1 MGRLTGKL
9 IVLTG
14 AAGDIGAAI
23 SAAIRQEGGRTITTD
38 LSGRPHIDHVL
49 DVTSESDWETLNQH
63 LQQNEGAIDGL
74 VNCAG
79 VGSSGDIDAI
89 DYAHWRHVMAVNLDG
104 TFLGCKFMLPLMHA
118 RGGSIVNLASIFGLV
133 GRAGM
138 LAYTASKGGVVQ
150 LTRSVALYGA
160 SLKPQVRCNAI
171 CPAFIEGQMTEAF
184 SETTP
189 RPVLVRQVMAREIPL
204 GRFGTAGEV
213 AALAIYLLSDESRY
227 VTGAEIPLDG
237 GYTAR

>member
-1 MGRLTGKL
+1 MSRLAGKI

-14 AAGDIGAAI
+14 AAGDIGSAIVAAI
-23 SAAIRQEGGRTITTD
+23 QKEGGRTIATD
-38 LSGRPHIDHVL
+38 LAGNRNVDRAL
-49 DVTSESDWETLNQH
+49 DVTSESDWETLNE
-63 LQQNEGAIDGL
+63 LLARNEGAIDGL

-79 VGSSGDIDAI
+79 VGSSGDIDTI
-89 DYAHWRHVMAVNLDG
+89 DYAHWRRVMAVNLDG
-104 TFLGCKFMLPLMHA
+104 TFLGCKFMLPLMRA

-171 CPAFIEGQMTEAF
+171 CPAFIEGQMTVEF

-189 RPVLVRQVMAREIPL
+189 RPELVRQVMAREIPL
-204 GRFGTAGEV
+204 GRFGAADEV

>member
-1 MGRLTGKL
+1 MNRLAGKV

-14 AAGDIGAAI
+14 AAGDIGAAVA
-23 SAAIRQEGGRTITTD
+23 SAIHREGGRTVTTD
-38 LSGRPHIDHVL
+38 LAGKPADRAL
-49 DVTSESDWETLNQH
+49 DVTSESDWQALKSSLEQT
-63 LQQNEGAIDGL
+63 EGAIDGL

-79 VGSSGDIDAI
+79 VGSSGDIDTI

-104 TFLGCKFMLPLMHA
+104 TFLGCKSMLPLMRQ

-171 CPAFIEGQMTEAF
+171 CPAFIEGQMTAGF
-184 SETTP
+184 SETTS
-189 RPVLVRQVMAREIPL
+189 RPELVRQVMAREIPL
-204 GRFGTAGEV
+204 GRFGLADEV
-213 AALAIYLLSDESRY
+213 AALAVYLLSDESRF